1 MERIPVLKTYKIYIG
16 GQFPRTESGRYY
28 ELKDL
33 PAGKAGKS
41 KKLIA
46 NMCLSSR
53 KDLRN
58 AVTAARS
65 AFAGWSGKTAFNRS
79 QILYRIAEMLEG
91 RKAQL
96 KEELMLQGSN
106 AKQAEAEVALSIDR
120 LIYYAGWCDKY
131 SALFSSVNPV
141 ASSHFN
147 FSVPEPTGVVTII
160 APEESSLLGLVSVIV
175 PVIAGGN
182 TCVVLAS
189 ETKPLCSITFSE
201 ILATSDLPGGVVNIL
216 TGTTKELLEHFSSHM
231 DVNAIV
237 YCRKDKNEIK
247 AIGEHASLNVKRT
260 FYWAKDWNKDENQ
273 NPYLILDL
281 QETKTTWHPIENI
294 GIGGAKY

>member
-28 ELKDL
+28 ELKD
-33 PAGKAGKS
+33 KN

-46 NMCLSSR
+46 NMCLCSR

-58 AVTAARS
+58 SVVAARG
-65 AFAGWSGKTAFNRS
+65 AFTGWSGKTAFNRS

-96 KEELMLQGSN
+96 KEELMQQGSN
-106 AKQAEAEVALSIDR
+106 TKQAEAEVLLSIDR

-141 ASSHFN
+141 ASSHYN
-147 FSVPEPTGVVTII
+147 FSVPEPTGVVTMI
-160 APEESSLLGLVSVIV
+160 APEENSLIGLISVIA
-175 PVIAGGN
+175 PAIAGGN

-189 ETKPLCSITFSE
+189 ETKPLCAITFSE

-237 YCRKDKNEIK
+237 YCRKNKTEIK
-247 AIGEHASLNVKRT
+247 SIGELASLNVKRT
-260 FYWAKDWNKDENQ
+260 FFWNKDWNKEESQD
-273 NPYLILDL
+273 PYMILDL
-281 QETKTTWHPIENI
+281 QEIKTTWHPVENI

>member
-28 ELKDL
+28 ELKD
-33 PAGKAGKS
+33 KN

-58 AVTAARS
+58 AVTAARA
-65 AFAGWSGKTAFNRS
+65 AFAGWGGKTAFNRS

-91 RKAQL
+91 RKGQL
-96 KEELMLQGSN
+96 KEELILQGSN

-160 APEESSLLGLVSVIV
+160 APEDSSLLGLVSVIA

-189 ETKPLCSITFSE
+189 ETKPLCAITFSE

-260 FYWAKDWNKDENQ
+260 FYWNKDWNKDENQ
-273 NPYLILDL
+273 NPYLIIDL

>member
-1 MERIPVLKTYKIYIG
+1 MSELEVLKTYKIYIG

-28 ELKDL
+28 
-33 PAGKAGKS
+33 AIYGK
-41 KKLIA
+41 KKELIA
-46 NMCLSSR
+46 NVCLSSR

-58 AVTAARS
+58 AVVAARS

-91 RKAQL
+91 RRQQFVS
-96 KEELMLQGSN
+96 ELILQGLN
-106 AKQAEAEVALSIDR
+106 KKNAEAEVSLSIDR
-120 LIYYAGWCDKY
+120 LVHYAGWCDKY

-141 ASSHFN
+141 ASSHYN
-147 FSVPEPTGVVTII
+147 FSVPEPTGVVAII
-160 APEESSLLGLVSVIV
+160 APEKSSLLGLVSCIA
-175 PVIAGGN
+175 PVITGGN

-189 ETKPLCSITFSE
+189 QSLPLCAVTFAE
-201 ILATSDLPGGVVNIL
+201 VLATSDLPAGVVNIL
-216 TGTTKELLEHFSSHM
+216 TGTSEELHSHFSSHM

-237 YCRKDKNEIK
+237 YCRNNRSEIK
-247 AIGEHASLNVKRT
+247 AIGENASLNVKRV
-260 FYWAKDWNKDENQ
+260 FYWDKDWNKESSQ
-273 NPYLILDL
+273 SPYMILDL